1 MSLPHLRQS
10 LSPAKPR
17 LLDQVRTVARRKHY
31 SIHTEQTYIDWIKRY
46 IFFHNKRHPLEMGAA
61 ELEQFLNH
69 LAVNKNVSGFD
80 AKPGPER
87 PDIVLSVR

>member
-1 MSLPHLRQS
+1 MS
-10 LSPAKPR
+10 
-17 LLDQVRTVARRKHY
+17 
-31 SIHTEQTYIDWIKRY
+31 
-46 IFFHNKRHPLEMGAA
+46 AA

-87 PDIVLSVR
+87 PDIVLSVREAASDNSPAPTTRGRDD